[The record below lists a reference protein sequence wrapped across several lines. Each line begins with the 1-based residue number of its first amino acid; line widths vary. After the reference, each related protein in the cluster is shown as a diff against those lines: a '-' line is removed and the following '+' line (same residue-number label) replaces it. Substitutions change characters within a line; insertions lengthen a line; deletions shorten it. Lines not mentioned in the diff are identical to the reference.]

1 MYKSWSVEDIRKE
14 MKKMDRILGKKGS
27 ELPIKINTRMTR
39 SLGMYKFKIEDK
51 KIVPVCFEFSTK
63 TVFGEYDENTV
74 IGIIRHEYAHYAA
87 NDIHKEACGH
97 DRRFKNICELVGAP
111 GNAVMRKKGDKVC

>member
-39 SLGMYKFKIEDK
+39 SLG
-51 KIVPVCFEFSTK
+51 FEFSTK
-63 TVFGEYDENTV
+63 TVSGEYDENTV

-111 GNAVMRKKGDKVC
+111 GKAVMRKNGDKVC

>member
-1 MYKSWSVEDIRKE
+1 MYKYWSVEDIRKE

-27 ELPIKINTRMTR
+27 ELPIKINPRMTR

-63 TVFGEYDENTV
+63 TVSGEYDENTV

-87 NDIHKEACGH
+87 NEIDVYKRQYKRSIKCFC
-97 DRRFKNICELVGAP
+97 R
-111 GNAVMRKKGDKVC
+111 